1 MKNVK
6 DLLPIGSIVILKEGI
21 KKLMVIGV
29 MQEDVDGKPYDYLGL
44 LYPEGFIGQ
53 AATFLF
59 QAEDIREIFHR
70 GYEDQ
75 ERNEFLERLDE
86 FYKEN
91 GQDGA

>member
-1 MKNVK
+1 MKNIK
-6 DLLPIGSIVILKEGI
+6 EALPIGSIVILKEGI
-21 KKLMVIGV
+21 KRLMVIGV

-59 QAEDIREIFHR
+59 QEEDILEIFHR
-70 GYEDQ
+70 GYEDP
-75 ERNEFLERLDE
+75 ERDEFLEKLDA

-91 GQDGA
+91 GQEKA